1 MYIMILI
8 EIDAAR
14 RSGHHA
20 FTQWLISNIQGCEY
34 KDNLCKFK
42 YNHILGNKNII
53 WVNEGEW
60 DVDSIKSYI
69 SEKIHKHQI
78 VIITYE
84 APLPSRLN
92 FNHTILTDELR
103 KEWNVEEH
111 IQIPYV
117 RDIYNNLASWY
128 KISNLNINQDE
139 FQIYLQIYKN
149 QLKKIINNFRGVIY
163 DKWIA
168 DKEYANEVCLKLIGK
183 PNKFNPLNVGG
194 TVSSFDGKAK
204 IESLLNRYK
213 SIEIPEKFISQ
224 ITQDK
229 ELVEMMRMVGMN
241 NPATRN
247 E

>member
-1 MYIMILI
+1 MVLI
-8 EIDAAR
+8 EIDATR

-20 FTQWLISNIQGCEY
+20 FTQWLISNIHEWEY

-53 WVNEGEW
+53 WVNEGER

-69 SEKIHKHQI
+69 SERIHNHQI

-84 APLPSRLN
+84 TVVSSRLDSN
-92 FNHTILTDELR
+92 YTLLTDELR
-103 KEWNVEEH
+103 EKWNVEEH

-117 RDIYNNLASWY
+117 RDIYNNLASWS
-128 KISNLNINQDE
+128 KMANPALDKNE

-149 QLKKIINNFRGVIY
+149 QLRKVINNFRGVIY

-168 DKEYANEVCLKLIGK
+168 DEKYANEVCLKLIGK
-183 PNKFNPLNVGG
+183 PNKFNPLDIGG
-194 TVSSFDGKAK
+194 TVSSFNDEAK

-213 SIEIPEKFISQ
+213 SIEIPKKFTSQ

-229 ELVEMMRMVGMN
+229 ELVGMMRMVGMN
-241 NPATRN
+241 NPSTIKN